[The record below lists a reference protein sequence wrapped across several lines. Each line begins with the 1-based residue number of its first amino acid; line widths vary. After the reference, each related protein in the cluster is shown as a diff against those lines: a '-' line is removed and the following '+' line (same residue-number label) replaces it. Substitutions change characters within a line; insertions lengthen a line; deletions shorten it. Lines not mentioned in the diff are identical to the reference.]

1 MTKNRIGRENPIFEL
16 DQQPYI
22 INTTNGLIL
31 TSKLQSMEKEE
42 DKNNVGFEKLPE
54 DDHSNCLFVLKL
66 RTFAMSD
73 KYGTPAFP
81 IRGNLFRDNSG
92 FAFLFLILFS
102 IFIIAWEK
110 VLRHSIERLC
120 QYISLSIKKNETWFN
135 IQDSLHRFSWI
146 LHFLVFIT
154 IAFYVGST
162 VTRPQ
167 NYISLI
173 GIVVLILLGTIGS
186 KYPHRIRWK
195 TVFYSFVIQ
204 FLLAAVVIRFEI
216 GFQCF
221 DFLGKEVSKF
231 IHNADA
237 GAIFVFGKTFE
248 DHFFV
253 FKVTSIII
261 FLGAVINV
269 FYYLGVMQYVIG
281 KIAWFMQK
289 TLNTTAA
296 ESRNAAAN
304 IFVGISEAPL
314 MIMLIVPKMTT
325 SELHSALVNGFVMKF
340 F

>member
-66 RTFAMSD
+66 RT
-73 KYGTPAFP
+73 
-81 IRGNLFRDNSG
+81 
-92 FAFLFLILFS
+92 
-102 IFIIAWEK
+102 
-110 VLRHSIERLC
+110 
-120 QYISLSIKKNETWFN
+120 
-135 IQDSLHRFSWI
+135 I

-173 GIVVLILLGTIGS
+173 GIVVLILLGTI
-186 KYPHRIRWK
+186 
-195 TVFYSFVIQ
+195 VNYSFNNLIQ
-204 FLLAAVVIRFEI
+204 NN
-216 GFQCF
+216 
-221 DFLGKEVSKF
+221 KF
-231 IHNADA
+231 YFNNADS

-248 DHFFV
+248 EHFFV

-269 FYYLGVMQYVIG
+269 LYYLGVMQYVIG

-296 ESRNAAAN
+296 ESRNAAAS

-314 MIMLIVPKMTT
+314 MIMLLVSKMTT
-325 SELHSALVNGFVMKF
+325 SELHSVLVDGFATMAGFEMKF